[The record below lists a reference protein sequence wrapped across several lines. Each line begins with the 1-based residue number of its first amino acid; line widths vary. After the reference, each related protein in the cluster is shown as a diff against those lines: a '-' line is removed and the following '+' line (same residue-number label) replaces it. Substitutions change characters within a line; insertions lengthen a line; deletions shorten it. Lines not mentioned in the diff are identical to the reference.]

1 MAKIT
6 ALVSAYYAEDYISRR
21 IENLLECTPLPEIIV
36 VCRSGSAEHKI
47 AQRYP
52 VTTVATQDVPTIG
65 KAWNIGIKLSHGEYL
80 TTANT
85 DDYWLP
91 GGMERLAK
99 VLDSNPRI
107 DLAFSKVQRSEDG
120 VTRDW
125 NRCQIFTGEIDFPY
139 ELIKQKCLIGP
150 MPMWRRSVHDQL
162 GLFDEQMVVS
172 TDYDMWL
179 RMAHAGKSFY
189 YISRACG
196 VYEYRD
202 DSLEHRS
209 KRTWI
214 YENSIVRSRYASRA

>member
-47 AQRYP
+47 AQ
-52 VTTVATQDVPTIG
+52 
-65 KAWNIGIKLSHGEYL
+65 GIKLSHGEYL